1 MKVEIYMRS
10 QILVFVL
17 ALLVPLSGCTGP
29 GGLVGCGEGYSE
41 MHNGDYVETLLS
53 VDTNGKLTVKFESG
67 DSPGFLESSEKYQ
80 TDPNVYVTLYVI
92 HEGGT
97 ETSVAFRQ
105 SGWENF
111 GDGAEGS
118 SWNSLLTFN
127 SPDGFC
133 NDGCEKLRLGTNT
146 EYGQLYYDGTCES
159 SPWIDIQ

>member
-1 MKVEIYMRS
+1 MVKIHMRS

-17 ALLVPLSGCTGP
+17 ALLIPLSGCTGP
-29 GGLVGCGEGYSE
+29 GSLVGCGEGYSE

-80 TDPNVYVTLYVI
+80 TDPNVYVTLYVM
-92 HEGGT
+92 HEDGT

-133 NDGCEKLRLGTNT
+133 DDGCEKLRLGTNT

>member
-29 GGLVGCGEGYSE
+29 NGLVGCGEGYSE

-53 VDTNGKLTVKFESG
+53 VNTNGKLTVKFESG
-67 DSPGFLESSEKYQ
+67 DSPGFLEESEKYQ
-80 TDPNVYVTLYVI
+80 TDPDIYVTLYVLY
-92 HEGGT
+92 EDGT

-105 SGWENF
+105 SEWDNF

-133 NDGCEKLRLGTNT
+133 DDGCEKVRLGTNT

>member
-1 MKVEIYMRS
+1 MRS

-80 TDPNVYVTLYVI
+80 TDPNVYVTLYVM
-92 HEGGT
+92 HEDGT

-118 SWNSLLTFN
+118 SWSSLLTFN

-133 NDGCEKLRLGTNT
+133 DDGCEKLRLGTNT
-146 EYGQLYYDGTCES
+146 EYGQLYYDGTCDS

>member
-1 MKVEIYMRS
+1 MMVKIHMRS
-10 QILVFVL
+10 QMLILFL
-17 ALLVPLSGCTGP
+17 ALLVPLSGCTGT
-29 GGLVGCGEGYSE
+29 GALVGCGDGYSE

-53 VDTNGKLTVKFESG
+53 VDTNGKLTVQFESG
-67 DSPGFLESSEKYQ
+67 DYPGFLEESEKYQ
-80 TDPNVYVTLYVI
+80 TDPDIYVTLYVLY
-92 HEGGT
+92 EDGT
-97 ETSVAFRQ
+97 ETSASFRQ
-105 SGWENF
+105 SEWDNF

-133 NDGCEKLRLGTNT
+133 DDGCEKVRLGTST

>member
-1 MKVEIYMRS
+1 MRS
-10 QILVFVL
+10 QMLVFVL

-29 GGLVGCGEGYSE
+29 SGLVGCGEGYSE

-67 DSPGFLESSEKYQ
+67 DYPGFLEESEKYQ
-80 TDPNVYVTLYVI
+80 TDPDIYVTLYVMY
-92 HEGGT
+92 EDGT
-97 ETSVAFRQ
+97 ETSASFRQ
-105 SGWENF
+105 SEWDNF

-133 NDGCEKLRLGTNT
+133 DDGCEKVRLGTST
-146 EYGQLYYDGTCES
+146 EYGLLYYDGTCDA